1 MLVFRIGR
9 LHRRFALL
17 LVLVVAAVLRLAD
30 LSHAPVAL
38 NQDEAVNGYDAY
50 SIAYTLRDH
59 HGNFLPPALQ
69 SFNDYA
75 SPFTT
80 YVTVPFVRLLG
91 LSELS
96 IRLPPALLGVAAVLV
111 MVLFLEC
118 IGCGWGA
125 SMVGGLLLALSPWDV
140 TYTRWAVPT
149 CAVPFV
155 LLCLMYAAVQ
165 LFDGPPRAAWRRALL
180 VGLTG
185 GLLTYTYPAQKVFAP
200 LVVGLT
206 ALVYLWPRRAP
217 SHSGSHSTPESNPSA
232 HATGGVD
239 RTSAE
244 APLTRRVI
252 DVLLMFA
259 VLTVFMLPHLFQQ
272 LTNPAKYAWHARNVL
287 LVGHTEHLLFDVA
300 TRYGDYFSFDF
311 FFGAGDPNL
320 LQHVPGPASFV
331 TLGPLAILGL
341 ITCVLPRVR
350 RTGPGD
356 ASPTGG
362 RAGLG
367 APSLLGDPSLEG
379 RVGIWLTGLVLIAPL
394 PAAITIERMHSAR
407 AIQLL
412 VLVTVLMAIGMHEL
426 VLWLSAGL
434 RARNLRILAFTVVI
448 VLASAEGWRFVRVYF
463 GEYRELSKPD
473 FQYGLKQALQ
483 IVEPL
488 RCRRVLVDARINQ
501 PYIYYLFY
509 ARYPPQLLDYGAINE
524 NIGRRIGWLVV
535 TEIGRYQFVNLPAA
549 EMAAAQNVGE
559 VNDGR
564 RIWYSIL
571 RNPQS
576 ETCLVEKR
584 VETRN

>member
-1 MLVFRIGR
+1 VSPIGT
-9 LHRRFALL
+9 LNRRFALL
-17 LVLVVAAVLRLAD
+17 LVLVVAAALRLVD

-59 HGNFLPPALQ
+59 HGNFLPPVMQ

-96 IRLPPALLGVAAVLV
+96 IRLPPALFGVASVLL
-111 MVLFLEC
+111 MVLFLER

-149 CAVPFV
+149 CAVPLV

-165 LFDGPPRAAWRRALL
+165 LFDGPPRATWRRALL
-180 VGLTG
+180 VGLAG

-206 ALVYLWPRRAP
+206 ALVYLWPRRDP
-217 SHSGSHSTPESNPSA
+217 
-232 HATGGVD
+232 
-239 RTSAE
+239 SAE
-244 APLTRRVI
+244 ARWPRRVI
-252 DVLLMFA
+252 DVLLMVA
-259 VLTVFMLPHLFQQ
+259 VLTVFLLPHLFQQ

-287 LVGHTEHLLFDVA
+287 LVGHTEHLLSDVA
-300 TRYGDYFSFDF
+300 TRYADYFSFDF
-311 FFGAGDPNL
+311 FFGAGDPNV

-341 ITCVLPRVR
+341 VACVLPSVR
-350 RTGPGD
+350 RAWLGD
-356 ASPTGG
+356 PFVKGG
-362 RAGLG
+362 RAALG
-367 APSLLGDPSLEG
+367 ARSLPGDPSLDG
-379 RVGIWLTGLVLIAPL
+379 RVGIWLTGLALIAPL

-412 VLVTVLMAIGMHEL
+412 VLMTVLMVIGMHEL
-426 VLWLSAGL
+426 VMWLPPGL
-434 RARNLRILAFTVVI
+434 RARNLRILAFTVVV
-448 VLASAEGWRFVRVYF
+448 VLASAEAWRFTRFYF

-473 FQYGLKQALQ
+473 FQYGIKQALQ
-483 IVEPL
+483 MVEPL

-509 ARYPPQLLDYGAINE
+509 ARYPPRLLDYGAINE

-535 TEIGRYQFVNLPAA
+535 TEIGRYQFVNLPPP
-549 EMAAAQNVGE
+549 EIAAAHKLGD

-564 RIWYSIL
+564 RIWYTIL
-571 RNPQS
+571 RNAQS
-576 ETCLVEKR
+576 ETCIVQKR
-584 VETRN
+584 D